1 MAKVT
6 LGLDDTNLTAGLSRS
21 AGNLNKFAATSQAS
35 MQKVGSAVTRAFA
48 FAGGAA
54 ALRGF
59 ASEMGRVNDLAQRF
73 GVSAESIQKVGN
85 VAQLAGTDIEA
96 VAKIM
101 SKLTVEAA
109 KGNAQFE
116 SLGISAAAFANAGLD
131 QQVILLAGAYE
142 RANGDQT
149 KMVEL
154 MDLLGNRGQEILPMI
169 STGAADVA
177 DQFSK
182 IPVVMGGSVKAMA
195 NLDDQIDFFTQS
207 MKSAFGVAIQ
217 EARILAAAIDAISM
231 KGFNLDQFNE
241 AQDAILNP
249 KNEKKPRTEFD
260 PDKFT
265 GGGAGG
271 DTKAE
276 AAALRAEKLARS
288 ASELQMDLDIAAAKE
303 KGNDK
308 KAAALEREKKIRADQ
323 RQIMNDVG
331 LDPAAAREAAEK
343 LNPEARDTGRKKI
356 RGYSG
361 AQRDARTKT
370 IFDSGFNE
378 FFHPEET
385 KFGQRSKTGLAS
397 QSFNDFFHRRDP
409 QRQTAEAR
417 AARSAEKQVGA
428 KDPLEVMKAQLNA
441 LEKLA
446 AY

>member
-21 AGNLNKFAATSQAS
+21 AGHLNKFAATSQSS
-35 MQKVGSAVTRAFA
+35 MQKAGSAVTRAFA

-116 SLGISAAAFANAGLD
+116 SLGISAAAFANAGMD
-131 QQVILLAGAYE
+131 QQVIMLAGAYD

-154 MDLLGNRGQEILPMI
+154 MDLLGTRGQEILPMI

-182 IPVVMGGSVKAMA
+182 IPVVMEGSVKAMA

-207 MKSAFGVAIQ
+207 MKSAFGIAIQ
-217 EARILAAAIDAISM
+217 EARILAAAIDAVSM
-231 KGFNLDQFNE
+231 KGFNADQFND
-241 AQDAILNP
+241 ARDAILNP
-249 KNEKKPRTEFD
+249 KNEKKPRAEFD

-265 GGGAGG
+265 GGKAGG
-271 DTKAE
+271 DSKAE
-276 AAALRAEKLARS
+276 AAALRAEKMARS
-288 ASELQMDLDIAAAKE
+288 ASELQMDLDIAAAKDR
-303 KGNDK
+303 GNDK
-308 KAAALEREKKIRADQ
+308 KAAALEREKKIRSDQ
-323 RQIMNDVG
+323 RQIMNDAG
-331 LDPAAAREAAEK
+331 LSPAAAREAAEK
-343 LNPEARDTGRKKI
+343 LNPEAGRRGRKKI
-356 RGYSG
+356 MGYSG
-361 AQRDARTKT
+361 AQRDAREKT
-370 IFDSGFNE
+370 IFDTGFNE
-378 FFHPEET
+378 FFHKEET
-385 KFGQRSKTGLAS
+385 QFGQRSKKDLGNQTFGE
-397 QSFNDFFHRRDP
+397 FFHRRDP
-409 QRQTAEAR
+409 QRQTAAAREAR
-417 AARSAEKQVGA
+417 AAERGGGA
-428 KDPLEVMKAQLNA
+428 KDPIDVLKAQLAA